1 VPSCACCPTY
11 LVPSPPSPNGN
22 CITLTESHLFPFAS
36 LSSPFDLSNHQHLV
50 PPAASQHLVVLSSF
64 TNIFLRD
71 NIISSLQSI
80 SSVGQSTYILSVVIA
95 HSLTVLY
102 LTSRRL
108 SPTPI
113 STVFE
118 NSCSCLGKSYSPS
131 LISLVFQSLEDHSPC
146 QRGRECTPEILPAG
160 RSLF

>member
-1 VPSCACCPTY
+1 MGTY

-64 TNIFLRD
+64 TNIF
-71 NIISSLQSI
+71 SSLQSI

-131 LISLVFQSLEDHSPC
+131 LISLVFQS
-146 QRGRECTPEILPAG
+146 
-160 RSLF
+160 

>member
-1 VPSCACCPTY
+1 M
-11 LVPSPPSPNGN
+11 G
-22 CITLTESHLFPFAS
+22 
-36 LSSPFDLSNHQHLV
+36 PFDLSNHQHLV

-113 STVFE
+113 S
-118 NSCSCLGKSYSPS
+118 P
-131 LISLVFQSLEDHSPC
+131 VFQSLEDHSPC